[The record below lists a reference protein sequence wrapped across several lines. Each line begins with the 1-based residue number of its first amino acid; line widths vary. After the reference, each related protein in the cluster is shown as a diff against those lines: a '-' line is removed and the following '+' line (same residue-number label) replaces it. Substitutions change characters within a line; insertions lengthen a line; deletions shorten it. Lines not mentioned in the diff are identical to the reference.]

1 MPIEPGASGIVKLS
15 VGGSDTAIAHRSG
28 DVPVLSTPRIVALVE
43 EAAIEAI
50 AAQIPAG
57 FTTVGS
63 AVQLTHLAPVA
74 EGATVTAEA
83 VLDSIEGRRL
93 IFKVTVNDDR
103 GLVAA
108 GYLTRVAVDRDRFL
122 DKVKG

>member
-1 MPIEPGASGIVKLS
+1 MPIEPGASGIAKLV
-15 VGGSDTAIAHRSG
+15 VGGSDTAIAARSG

-43 EAAIEAI
+43 EAACDAV
-50 AAQIPAG
+50 ADDLPDG

-74 EGATVTAEA
+74 EGGSVTAEA

-108 GYLTRVAVDRDRFL
+108 GYLTRVAVERARFME
-122 DKVKG
+122 KTRN